1 MKTQQIVQTLE
12 ENVNARDVLANARSY
27 LEISTGSTTELNEEF
42 YRKYNE
48 LIKNYREAQFF
59 EFLQSKSIGI
69 KFTSKMLDDAIDME
83 EAHSHTGIVYIR
95 NDLDQV
101 HRLSSQEANELKEEF
116 ARLEANYLDIKIS
129 ILAKLMQEFP
139 STGVLLSEEKID
151 EFLMT
156 AYGCEEEDLH
166 MPDDVVAATRSS
178 GFAAVG
184 GGAVGGGGAAI
195 IADEP
200 SAPAYTLPSLKEG
213 GEASADTISVSEVMA
228 ITKRLDDDG
237 MSFEDALRDALAKN
251 LELKVWNPAVL
262 LHAVQE
268 QSAHTIDEQLEQV
281 YQDYLEIIGAQP
293 AGEL

>member
-1 MKTQQIVQTLE
+1 MKTQERVQTLE
-12 ENVNARDVLANARSY
+12 ENVNARDVLANAKSY
-27 LEISTGSTTELNEEF
+27 LEISVGSTTELNEEF

-101 HRLSSQEANELKEEF
+101 HRLSRQEANELKEEF

-139 STGVLLSEEKID
+139 STGVLLSQEKID

-156 AYGCEEEDLH
+156 AYGCEEKDLQ
-166 MPDDVVAATRSS
+166 MPDDAVAPKRSS

-195 IADEP
+195 IAEP
-200 SAPAYTLPSLKEG
+200 SAPAYTLPSSFRKVK
-213 GEASADTISVSEVMA
+213 ASADTISASEAMA
-228 ITKRLDDDG
+228 IGKRLDDDG
-237 MSFEDALRDALAKN
+237 MSFEDALRNALEKN
-251 LELKVWNPAVL
+251 IELQVWSPEAL

-268 QSAHTIDEQLEQV
+268 LSAHTIDEQLEQV